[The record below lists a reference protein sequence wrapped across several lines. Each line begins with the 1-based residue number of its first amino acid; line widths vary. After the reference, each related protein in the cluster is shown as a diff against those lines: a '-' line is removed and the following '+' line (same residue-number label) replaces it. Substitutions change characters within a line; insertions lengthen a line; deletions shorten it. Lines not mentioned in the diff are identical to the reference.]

1 MFKDYSNGSY
11 SNKNVLKSVMN
22 TINSDLGFRLLAR
35 FEYEID
41 PADITRGFKP
51 FSIRSKDE
59 INM

>member
-1 MFKDYSNGSY
+1 MFKDYSEGDGEK
-11 SNKNVLKSVMN
+11 KNVLKSVIN
-22 TINSDLGFRLLAR
+22 AINSDIGFRLMAR

-59 INM
+59 INL